1 MLIVFVLKK
10 IRTKNKYIEA
20 KLTMKEKYYDE
31 EVVFTMINR
40 CFLDANLVID
50 GIANSPDEKPINGKH

>member
-1 MLIVFVLKK
+1 
-10 IRTKNKYIEA
+10 
-20 KLTMKEKYYDE
+20 MKEKYYDE